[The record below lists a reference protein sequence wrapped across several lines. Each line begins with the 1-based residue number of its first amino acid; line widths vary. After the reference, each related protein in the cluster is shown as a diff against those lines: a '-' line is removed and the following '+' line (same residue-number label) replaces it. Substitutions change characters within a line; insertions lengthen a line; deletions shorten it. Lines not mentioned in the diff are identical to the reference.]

1 MSISIF
7 QIDTNFLLFRVWDF
21 FFLEKAIK
29 QLRSTSS
36 QKFANRQRDTAG
48 KKNWQKSFC
57 SYCCCSSCCLN
68 IFDYRISKQL
78 LSYSASWSVTF
89 NSHPTHY
96 LLIYALEVDTQ
107 ALPCITSV
115 STWIRPP
122 TVSLFFG
129 SCSTFPNFQRH
140 KTLTTVKN
148 YILFFWHSM
157 FHSLL
162 LFCSVRSSFLLAA
175 VQKFMVIV
183 ASRQDGGN

>member
-1 MSISIF
+1 M
-7 QIDTNFLLFRVWDF
+7 
-21 FFLEKAIK
+21 
-29 QLRSTSS
+29 
-36 QKFANRQRDTAG
+36 
-48 KKNWQKSFC
+48 
-57 SYCCCSSCCLN
+57 
-68 IFDYRISKQL
+68 
-78 LSYSASWSVTF
+78 SYSASWSVTF

-107 ALPCITSV
+107 ALPCVTSV

-129 SCSTFPNFQRH
+129 FCSTFPNFQRH

-162 LFCSVRSSFLLAA
+162 LFCSVSSSFLLAA

-183 ASRQDGGN
+183 ASQVIRARWRKLEHLYFNSESALSSWIHIFDAFPLQE